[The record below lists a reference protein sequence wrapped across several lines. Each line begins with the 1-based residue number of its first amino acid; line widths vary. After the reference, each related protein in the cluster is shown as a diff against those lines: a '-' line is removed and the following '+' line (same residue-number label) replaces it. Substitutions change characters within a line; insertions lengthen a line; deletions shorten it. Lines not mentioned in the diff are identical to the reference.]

1 MLMDSVMLTFDQY
14 VKDLKITSTGCHIFV
29 FNTDF
34 FGPIIVYPTS
44 SAINMI
50 KITAPISDKYFNK
63 MISVDVI
70 KGKTIGYETDI
81 GILQEQDYISQFN
94 CRVLYNKVFRT
105 LCGFINDISNASV
118 VSRHSQINTDANFYN
133 NVLIRKSDEGA
144 GKYIIDDQVMYVAP
158 CMLPATKSNEID
170 ATGYYING
178 CDYYVVSFTT
188 HKKTND
194 VITMMKFL
202 CLK

>member
-1 MLMDSVMLTFDQY
+1 MDSIALIFDQY
-14 VKDLKITSTGCHIFV
+14 IKDLKITSTGAYIFV
-29 FNTDF
+29 FNDMF

-50 KITAPISDKYFNK
+50 KAQTLPDKYMNK

-81 GILQEQDYISQFN
+81 GVLHSQDYITQFN
-94 CRVLYNKVFRT
+94 CRAMYDKVWKILYSFVT
-105 LCGFINDISNASV
+105 DINRASTI
-118 VSRHSQINTDANFYN
+118 SRHSQVNTDMSFYN
-133 NVLIRKSDEGA
+133 NIMIRKSDEGA
-144 GKYIIDDQVMYVAP
+144 GKFIMDDQIMYIAP

-170 ATGYYING
+170 VTGYYIDN
-178 CDYYVVSFTT
+178 CDYYVASFTT

-202 CLK
+202 RLT